1 MSRISPVEFVKTLLA
16 MLKEIP
22 EGLLESRE
30 HREQGYKIKV
40 EPAKVGSDH
49 WIDVEVEFENM
60 SKETVE
66 KALKRASDLANKL
79 DEKIIEI
86 FKTKGRNN

>member
-30 HREQGYKIKV
+30 HRGKDIK
-40 EPAKVGSDH
+40 
-49 WIDVEVEFENM
+49 
-60 SKETVE
+60 
-66 KALKRASDLANKL
+66 
-79 DEKIIEI
+79 
-86 FKTKGRNN
+86 